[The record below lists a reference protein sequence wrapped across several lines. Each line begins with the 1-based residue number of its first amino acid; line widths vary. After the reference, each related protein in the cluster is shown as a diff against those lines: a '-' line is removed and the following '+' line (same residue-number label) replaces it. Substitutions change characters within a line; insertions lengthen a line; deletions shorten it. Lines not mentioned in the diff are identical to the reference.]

1 MTGAAATPMDAS
13 RIEHFM
19 DELRWAHGFVEVP
32 QWPDPMGEAAFHG
45 LAGEFVRTLEPH
57 TEADPVAL
65 LVQFLAE
72 YGNVIGRKCYVRVES
87 DHHYPNLFVVLV
99 GQTAK
104 ARKGTSERNVRTVI
118 KSVSESWASRVMS
131 GLASGE
137 GLIWQVRDPI
147 ERTEP
152 VKEKGRVT
160 GYQNVIVDEGVSDK
174 RLMIVEPELA
184 RLFRVLEREGSTLS
198 ALIREAWDSGDLR
211 SLTKNSPARATNA
224 HVSIIGHITR
234 EELLRAMTEVEAAN
248 GFGNRFLWFA
258 VRRSKL
264 LPRGGK
270 WDSINWAP
278 FLRKLTLAVDF
289 GARPRKMD
297 LDAEAWEYWDAVYLD
312 LADGKPGMLGAMTAR
327 AEAQT
332 LRLAM
337 LYALLDLDE
346 LIRVPHLEAA
356 LAVWKYSYQTC
367 QWLWGQRL
375 GDPVAD
381 AIMAALRRAG
391 DKGLTRTQIYSD
403 VFQRHVPRERIEA
416 ALIAL
421 AGAGL
426 ARAEKRSGGGRPFE
440 VWVPVS
446 GDYAQKAQK
455 AH

>member
-1 MTGAAATPMDAS
+1 MNATSTPMDAS
-13 RIEHFM
+13 RVEHFLE
-19 DELRWAHGFVEVP
+19 ELRWAHAFLEVP

-45 LAGEFVRTLEPH
+45 LAGEFVRTVEPH

-65 LVQFLAE
+65 LVQFLCE
-72 YGNVIGRKCYVRVES
+72 YGNVIGRNCYVQVES
-87 DHHYPNLFVVLV
+87 DRHYTNLFVVLV

-104 ARKGTSERNVRTVI
+104 ARKGTSERNVRTII
-118 KSVSESWASRVMS
+118 KAVSEDWGCRVMS

-152 VKEKGRVT
+152 VKEKGRVN
-160 GYQNVIVDEGVSDK
+160 GYQHVIADEGVSDK

-184 RLFRVLEREGSTLS
+184 RVFRVLEREGSTLS

-211 SLTKNSPARATNA
+211 TLTKNSPARATNA

-234 EELLRAMTEVEAAN
+234 EELLRAMTEVQAAN
-248 GFGNRFLWFA
+248 GFGNRFLWLA
-258 VRRSKL
+258 TKRSKL
-264 LPRGGK
+264 LPRGGR

-278 FLRKLTLAVDF
+278 FLRKLAVAVDF
-289 GARPRKMD
+289 GSRPRRMD
-297 LDAEAWEYWDAVYLD
+297 LDAEAWEYWDAVYPD
-312 LADGKPGMLGAMTAR
+312 LADGKPGLLGAMTAR

-337 LYALLDLDE
+337 IYALLDLDE

-367 QWLWGQRL
+367 RWLWGQRL

-391 DKGLTRTQIYSD
+391 EKGLTRTQIYSD
-403 VFQRHVPRERIEA
+403 LFRRNVPRDRIEA
-416 ALIAL
+416 ALSAL

-426 ARAEKRSGGGRPFE
+426 ARAEKRSGGGRPIE
-440 VWVPVS
+440 VWVCLS
-446 GDYAQKAQK
+446 TDAT
-455 AH
+455 H

>member
-1 MTGAAATPMDAS
+1 MNATSTPMDAS
-13 RIEHFM
+13 RVEHFLE
-19 DELRWAHGFVEVP
+19 ELRWAHGFLDVP
-32 QWPDPMGEAAFHG
+32 QWPDPMGDAAFHG
-45 LAGEFVRTLEPH
+45 LAGEFVRTVEPH

-65 LVQFLAE
+65 LVQFLCE
-72 YGNVIGRKCYVRVES
+72 YGNVIGRNCYVQVES
-87 DHHYPNLFVVLV
+87 DRHYTNLFVVLV

-104 ARKGTSERNVRTVI
+104 ARKGTSERNVRTII
-118 KSVSESWASRVMS
+118 KAVSEDWGCRVMS

-152 VKEKGRVT
+152 VKEKGRVN

-184 RLFRVLEREGSTLS
+184 RVFRVLEREGSTLS

-211 SLTKNSPARATNA
+211 TLTKNSPARATNA

-234 EELLRAMTEVEAAN
+234 EELLRVTTEVEMVN
-248 GFGNRFLWFA
+248 GLMNRFVWTA

-264 LPRGGK
+264 LPRGGR

-278 FLRKLTLAVDF
+278 FLRKLAVAVDF
-289 GARPRKMD
+289 GSRPRRMD
-297 LDAEAWEYWDAVYLD
+297 LDAEAWEYWDAVYPD
-312 LADGKPGMLGAMTAR
+312 LADGKPGLLGAMTAR

-337 LYALLDLDE
+337 IYALLDLDE

-356 LAVWKYSYQTC
+356 LAVWRYSYQTC
-367 QWLWGQRL
+367 RWLWGQRL

-381 AIMAALRRAG
+381 AIMAALKRAG

-403 VFQRHVPRERIEA
+403 VFHRHVPRERIEA
-416 ALIAL
+416 ALTAL

-426 ARAEKRSGGGRPFE
+426 ARAEKRSGGGRPIE
-440 VWVPVS
+440 VWVCLSTDP
-446 GDYAQKAQK
+446 

>member
-1 MTGAAATPMDAS
+1 MNATSTPMDAS
-13 RIEHFM
+13 RVEHFLE
-19 DELRWAHGFVEVP
+19 ELRWAHGFLDIP
-32 QWPDPMGEAAFHG
+32 QWPDPMGDAAFHG
-45 LAGEFVRTLEPH
+45 LAGEFVRTVEPH

-65 LVQFLAE
+65 LVQFLCE
-72 YGNVIGRKCYVRVES
+72 YGNVIGRNCYVQVES
-87 DHHYPNLFVVLV
+87 DRHYTNLFVVLV

-104 ARKGTSERNVRTVI
+104 ARKGTSERNVRTII
-118 KSVSESWASRVMS
+118 KAVSEDWGCRVMS

-152 VKEKGRVT
+152 VKEKGRVN
-160 GYQNVIVDEGVSDK
+160 GYQHVIADEGVSDK

-184 RLFRVLEREGSTLS
+184 RVFRVLEREGSTLS

-211 SLTKNSPARATNA
+211 TLTKNSPARATNA

-234 EELLRAMTEVEAAN
+234 EELLRAMTEVQAAN
-248 GFGNRFLWFA
+248 GFGNRFLWLA
-258 VRRSKL
+258 TKRSKL
-264 LPRGGK
+264 LPRGGR

-278 FLRKLTLAVDF
+278 FLRKLAVAVDF
-289 GARPRKMD
+289 GSRPRRMD
-297 LDAEAWEYWDAVYLD
+297 LDAEAWEYWDAVYPD
-312 LADGKPGMLGAMTAR
+312 LADGKPGLLGAMTAR

-337 LYALLDLDE
+337 IYALLDLDE

-367 QWLWGQRL
+367 RWLWGQRL

-391 DKGLTRTQIYSD
+391 EKGLTRTQIYSD
-403 VFQRHVPRERIEA
+403 LFRRNVPRDRIEA
-416 ALIAL
+416 ALSAL

-426 ARAEKRSGGGRPFE
+426 ARAEKRSGGGRPIE
-440 VWVPVS
+440 VWVCLS
-446 GDYAQKAQK
+446 TDAT
-455 AH
+455 H

>member
-1 MTGAAATPMDAS
+1 MNATSTPMDAS
-13 RIEHFM
+13 RVEHFLE
-19 DELRWAHGFVEVP
+19 ELRWAHGFLDVP
-32 QWPDPMGEAAFHG
+32 QWPDPMGDAAFHG
-45 LAGEFVRTLEPH
+45 LAGEFVRTVEPH

-65 LVQFLAE
+65 LVQFLCE
-72 YGNVIGRKCYVRVES
+72 YGNVIGRNCYVQVES
-87 DHHYPNLFVVLV
+87 DRHYTNLFVVLV

-104 ARKGTSERNVRTVI
+104 ARKGTSERNVRTII
-118 KSVSESWASRVMS
+118 KAVSEDWGCRVMS

-152 VKEKGRVT
+152 VKEKGRVN
-160 GYQNVIVDEGVSDK
+160 GYQNIIVDQGVSDK

-184 RLFRVLEREGSTLS
+184 RVFRVLEREGSTLS

-211 SLTKNSPARATNA
+211 TLTKNSPARATNA

-234 EELLRAMTEVEAAN
+234 EELLRAMTEAEAAN
-248 GFGNRFLWFA
+248 GFGNRILWFG
-258 VRRSKL
+258 VKRSKL
-264 LPRGGK
+264 LPRGGR

-278 FLRKLTLAVDF
+278 FLRKLAVAVDF
-289 GARPRKMD
+289 GSRPRRMD
-297 LDAEAWEYWDAVYLD
+297 LDAEAWEYWDAVYPD
-312 LADGKPGMLGAMTAR
+312 LADGKPGLLGAMTAR

-337 LYALLDLDE
+337 IYALLDLDE

-356 LAVWKYSYQTC
+356 LAVWRYSYQTC

-381 AIMAALRRAG
+381 AIMAALKRAG
-391 DKGLTRTQIYSD
+391 EKGLTRTQIYSD
-403 VFQRHVPRERIEA
+403 LFRRNVPRDRIEA
-416 ALIAL
+416 ALSAL

-426 ARAEKRSGGGRPFE
+426 ARAEKRSGGGRPIE
-440 VWVPVS
+440 VWVCLS
-446 GDYAQKAQK
+446 ADAT
-455 AH
+455 H

>member
-1 MTGAAATPMDAS
+1 MNATSTPMDAS
-13 RIEHFM
+13 RVEHFLE
-19 DELRWAHGFVEVP
+19 ELRWAHGFLDVP
-32 QWPDPMGEAAFHG
+32 QWPDPMGDAAFHG
-45 LAGEFVRTLEPH
+45 LAGEFVRKVEPH

-65 LVQFLAE
+65 LVQFLCE
-72 YGNVIGRKCYVRVES
+72 YGNVIGRNCYVQVES
-87 DHHYPNLFVVLV
+87 DRHYTNLFVVLV

-104 ARKGTSERNVRTVI
+104 ARKGTSERNVRTII
-118 KSVSESWASRVMS
+118 KAVSEDWGCRVMS

-147 ERTEP
+147 ERMEP
-152 VKEKGRVT
+152 VKEKGRVN
-160 GYQNVIVDEGVSDK
+160 GYQNIIVDQGVTDK

-184 RLFRVLEREGSTLS
+184 RVFRVLEREGSTLS

-211 SLTKNSPARATNA
+211 TLTKNSPARATNA

-234 EELLRAMTEVEAAN
+234 EELLRAMTEVQAAN

-258 VRRSKL
+258 IKRSKL
-264 LPRGGK
+264 LPRGGR

-278 FLRKLTLAVDF
+278 FLRKLAVAVDF
-289 GARPRKMD
+289 GSRPRRMD
-297 LDAEAWEYWDAVYLD
+297 LDAEAWEYWDAVYPD
-312 LADGKPGMLGAMTAR
+312 LADGKPGILGAMTAR

-337 LYALLDLDE
+337 IYALLDLDE

-356 LAVWKYSYQTC
+356 LAVWRYSYQTC
-367 QWLWGQRL
+367 RWLWGQRL

-381 AIMAALRRAG
+381 AIMAALKRAG

-403 VFQRHVPRERIEA
+403 LFRRNVPRDRIEA
-416 ALIAL
+416 ALSAL

-426 ARAEKRSGGGRPFE
+426 ARAEKRSGGGRPIE
-440 VWVPVS
+440 VWVCLSV
-446 GDYAQKAQK
+446 DAT
-455 AH
+455 H